1 MKRTVSRQPN
11 AATRHKMEEKLDQA
25 LKDSFPASDPVSLIQ
40 PGPPEP
46 PAKSSNAG
54 GKKKPKR

>member
-1 MKRTVSRQPN
+1 MKRTVSNQLNPAMR
-11 AATRHKMEEKLDQA
+11 RKIEEKLDQA

-46 PAKSSNAG
+46 PAKSSKAG
-54 GKKKPKR
+54 GKRKPKR

>member
-1 MKRTVSRQPN
+1 MKRTVPKQVTS
-11 AATRHKMEEKLDQA
+11 AARRKTEDKLDQA
-25 LKDSFPASDPVSLIQ
+25 LEDSFPASDPVSMSE

-46 PAKSSNAG
+46 PAKNPKTG

>member
-1 MKRTVSRQPN
+1 MRRKI
-11 AATRHKMEEKLDQA
+11 EEKLDQA

-46 PAKSSNAG
+46 PAKSSKEG
-54 GKKKPKR
+54 GKKKSKR

>member
-1 MKRTVSRQPN
+1 MKRTVSKQPN
-11 AATRHKMEEKLDQA
+11 TATRDKMEE
-25 LKDSFPASDPVSLIQ
+25 KDSFPASDPVSLIQ

-46 PAKSSNAG
+46 LAKSSNAG